1 MENIANIHIINIK
14 YQYDVIKYT
23 DKKVLKVSFQR
34 FKKNLFSKLFFSF
47 PTAYQIELLTI

>member
-34 FKKNLFSKLFFSF
+34 FKKN
-47 PTAYQIELLTI
+47 